1 MDMKHFIV
9 GLISWALF
17 SSFFIFVILLFA
29 GNHVTKDAYGIVTWR
44 LFVVLFLCNCLLNA
58 ILIRMN
64 K

>member
-1 MDMKHFIV
+1 MDFKHFIV
-9 GLISWALF
+9 GLLSWALF
-17 SSFFIFVILLFA
+17 SSLFVFMVLLFA

-44 LFVVLFLCNCLLNA
+44 LFAVLFLSNCLLNA